1 MLRGAEPENVMDC
14 DLPVARVAEMGRTH
28 FPIPVP
34 ARCREPGYVAQSN
47 MWRKADPGHVL
58 FGIDASCATYLR
70 GYSDRR
76 NSITSGF
83 RDQPPDTFRV
93 RPRSNV
99 ANARFLVAR
108 SVSA

>member
-1 MLRGAEPENVMDC
+1 MAGQPDF
-14 DLPVARVAEMGRTH
+14 PV
-28 FPIPVP
+28 PVP
-34 ARCREPGYVAQSN
+34 AGPREVGYVAQSN
-47 MWRKADPGHVL
+47 MWRRADPGLVL
-58 FGIDASCATYLR
+58 DGIDATYATYLR

-83 RDQPPDTFRV
+83 RDQPPDALRV

-99 ANARFLVAR
+99 AKARFLVAR

>member
-1 MLRGAEPENVMDC
+1 VAQNEPRILV
-14 DLPVARVAEMGRTH
+14 
-28 FPIPVP
+28 PIP
-34 ARCREPGYVAQSN
+34 ARCRDVGYVAQPN

>member
-1 MLRGAEPENVMDC
+1 MAQNEPRILV
-14 DLPVARVAEMGRTH
+14 
-28 FPIPVP
+28 PIP
-34 ARCREPGYVAQSN
+34 ARCRDVGYVAQPN

>member
-1 MLRGAEPENVMDC
+1 
-14 DLPVARVAEMGRTH
+14 
-28 FPIPVP
+28 
-34 ARCREPGYVAQSN
+34 
-47 MWRKADPGHVL
+47 MWRKADSGHVL

-93 RPRSNV
+93 RP
-99 ANARFLVAR
+99 
-108 SVSA
+108 

>member
-1 MLRGAEPENVMDC
+1 MRGSEARLVTTAIVAASRFPFPTLCGAPHNV
-14 DLPVARVAEMGRTH
+14 
-28 FPIPVP
+28 
-34 ARCREPGYVAQSN
+34 GYVAQPN
-47 MWRKADPGHVL
+47 MWRRADPGHVL